1 MRKFTSIAAA
11 MLLSVAT
18 FAQAPQGFSYQAV
31 VRDAQNN
38 IVANQSV
45 VVDITILQGA
55 SLVEALP
62 VYSEKHTAK
71 TNQNGLLTLTIGKG
85 ESAGSIRTVNWGKG
99 NCYLRTKTEY
109 GEATSQLMSVPYALY
124 ADNAGSINYTE
135 LVQNLSKVDLSAL
148 NLVNQTELANYAKVT
163 DLPVEQNLSNYVQ
176 KTELSNYATTT
187 SLAQY
192 ATAVSLDGYATN
204 SHLDDTLEY
213 YALKSQLPEGTNL
226 SAYATIAMLNNKV
239 AELEAKIAALTADNF
254 EEGQKV
260 STVPVDTLVFI
271 TNKNHITRK
280 SKVSEKNIFEMSV
293 FGQAIT
299 KESQKLPVPT
309 YEPQYL
315 IIKVLKNES
324 AGGKDYTYSITSVVF
339 NLDNR
344 DNKLTLSPIRTA
356 TQGDYNVYIYQ
367 FGPVFGIDGESVNIT
382 TYVNEANEVVN

>member
-31 VRDAQNN
+31 VRDKQNN

-71 TNQNGLLTLTIGKG
+71 TNQNGLLTFTIGKG

-135 LVQNLSKVDLSAL
+135 LVQNLSKVDLSSL

-187 SLAQY
+187 ALAQY

-239 AELEAKIAALTADNF
+239 AELEAKIAALTASNF
-254 EEGQKV
+254 EEGQAV
-260 STVPVDTLVFI
+260 STVPVAPLNVLI
-271 TNKNHITRK
+271 TKHYDRLSQVSNRK
-280 SKVSEKNIFEMSV
+280 IFEVSIL
-293 FGQAIT
+293 GQQATAATNELTIQAF
-299 KESQKLPVPT
+299 SPL
-309 YEPQYL
+309 YL

-324 AGGKDYTYSITSVVF
+324 TNSQDHEYSLTSVKF
-339 NLDNR
+339 NGNE
-344 DNKLTLSPIRTA
+344 LTRTSSA
-356 TQGDYNVYIYQ
+356 DQGDYHVYTYM
-367 FGPVFGIDGESVNIT
+367 FGPVFGIDGEYIQIVPQVKI
-382 TYVNEANEVVN
+382 AGQVVN